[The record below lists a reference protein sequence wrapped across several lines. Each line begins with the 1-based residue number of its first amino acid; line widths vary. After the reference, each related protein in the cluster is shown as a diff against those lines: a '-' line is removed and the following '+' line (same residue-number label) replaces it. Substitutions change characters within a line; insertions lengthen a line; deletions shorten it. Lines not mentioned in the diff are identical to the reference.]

1 MKKILGLAL
10 IAGMFAFTACGPS
23 AEEKA
28 NAEKA
33 MQDSIAA
40 ADAQRAAEEEAARAE
55 QAMQDSIDSSNAAA
69 DTSAATTTPAQ

>member
-1 MKKILGLAL
+1 MKKILGMAL

-40 ADAQRAAEEEAARAE
+40 ADAQKAAEEEAARAE
-55 QAMQDSIDSSNAAA
+55 QAMQDSLAAAAAAA
-69 DTSAATTTPAQ
+69 DTTAKMAPAK

>member
-28 NAEKA
+28 VAEKA
-33 MQDSIAA
+33 MQDSTAA
-40 ADAQRAAEEEAARAE
+40 ADAQKAAEEAARAE
-55 QAMQDSIDSSNAAA
+55 QAMQDSIAAA
-69 DTSAATTTPAQ
+69 AAAMDTTVAVPAK

>member
-28 NAEKA
+28 AAEKA

-40 ADAQRAAEEEAARAE
+40 ADAQKAAEEEAARAE
-55 QAMQDSIDSSNAAA
+55 QAMQDSIAAA
-69 DTSAATTTPAQ
+69 AAVVDSTATAAPAK

>member
-40 ADAQRAAEEEAARAE
+40 ADAQRVAEEDAARA
-55 QAMQDSIDSSNAAA
+55 QATQDSLAAA
-69 DTSAATTTPAQ
+69 TVATDTVVVMPAK

>member
-28 NAEKA
+28 AAEKA
-33 MQDSIAA
+33 TADSIAA
-40 ADAQRAAEEEAARAE
+40 ADAQKAAEEEAKRVAE
-55 QAMQDSIDSSNAAA
+55 ETAK
-69 DTSAATTTPAQ
+69 AATNNSTKR